1 MSEEKKS
8 QQKKKILISNDDG
21 INAPGIQALYHALK
35 DHFDVLIVA
44 PDKQMSAVGHAITI
58 HSPLRVKEYFID
70 GKCVGYAVNG
80 TPADCVKLAL
90 RSLMKEPPVAI
101 LSGINHGSNTSTSIM
116 YSGTV
121 SAATEGTFLGIP
133 SVALSLCTYGSPDF
147 SYAAKIA
154 LKMAN
159 LVIRKSIPKGI
170 LLNVNIPAVDEK
182 EIAGIKITRMGNS
195 VWDDVFE
202 HRKDPA
208 QQSYYWLTGKL
219 MVVDESDD
227 QDEIAVS
234 QNFVS
239 VTPIQ
244 FDLTSYP
251 FLDELKTW
259 KF

>member
-1 MSEEKKS
+1 M
-8 QQKKKILISNDDG
+8 KKKTILITNDDG
-21 INAPGIQALYHALK
+21 INAPGIQALYQVLK
-35 DHFDVLIVA
+35 DQFNVMIVA

-58 HSPLRVKEYFID
+58 HSPLRVKEYFQD
-70 GKCVGYAVNG
+70 GKCIGYSTSG

-90 RSLMKEPPVAI
+90 RSLLEEPPSAI

-133 SVALSLCTYGSPDF
+133 SVALSLCTYGAPDF
-147 SYAAKIA
+147 SYASKIA

-159 LVIRKSIPKGI
+159 LAVENSIPKGV
-170 LLNVNIPAVDEK
+170 LLNVNIPAVEEK
-182 EIAGIKITRMGNS
+182 EIAGIKVTRMGNS
-195 VWDDVFE
+195 IWDDVFE

-219 MVVDESDD
+219 MIVDDADD
-227 QDEIAVS
+227 QDEIAVN

-244 FDLTSYP
+244 FDLTSYK